1 MLKKLPRTA
10 MVLGILVGFGG
21 VVLVSLPSV
30 TAESEDKTQATG
42 VALVLLATLCYGVS
56 VNIATPIQQKY
67 GSLPVMVRM
76 LAPPVMFDGCS
87 NHLICDHAFCF
98 GPKARRCTGICLFN
112 RLIKKDR
119 IRRRIAS

>member
-1 MLKKLPRTA
+1 MIFSPRQARDKDRENSPKKTVLLQALMLKKLPRTA
-10 MVLGILVGFGG
+10 MVLGVLVGFGG

-76 LAPPVMFDGCS
+76 LG
-87 NHLICDHAFCF
+87 LGEKRLAFSVQF
-98 GPKARRCTGICLFN
+98 Q
-112 RLIKKDR
+112 
-119 IRRRIAS
+119 